1 MKFKYTENT
10 KTISEVHKLI
20 KNEDLIVDHSYQ
32 RRAIWSEK
40 DQIRLI
46 ETILLNYVVPSVY
59 FWQSEIDSET
69 GDSITHIVDGQQRL
83 NSIDQF
89 VKGNLILKTKDLL
102 DEEAQKLY
110 GNKSFA
116 QLTEGEKKDF
126 WGYKISVIEIDPN
139 ANEENVIKMFNRLNL
154 TEYTLNNQEKR
165 HANFGSGKFHEF
177 ASELSENELWEYIKI
192 FSARDIKRM
201 QDVTFCANLIILSK
215 RGIVDQSKIDEPI
228 NEAYEKYKDNYPEIN
243 EDKQIIEQAIRYYYN
258 IIEKIGLN
266 RFIRTKIQV
275 YSLFSLIFHMIREGI
290 EFLPEHF
297 ENLSAFINLY
307 NNHVNTDSQNM
318 GLTSEQSDLYD
329 QVNRYKLSS
338 SEGVNKLSNRTTRFF
353 VLKDLILKSRFD
365 TSTFDSLNGILETIK
380 SDTKKAR

>member
-89 VKGNLILKTKDLL
+89 VKGNLILMKKDLL
-102 DEEAQKLY
+102 DEEAKKLY
-110 GNKSFA
+110 GDKSFA
-116 QLTEGEKKDF
+116 QLTEDEKKDF

-154 TEYTLNNQEKR
+154 TEYTLNTQEKR
-165 HANFGSGKFHEF
+165 HANFGSGMFHEF
-177 ASELSENELWEYIKI
+177 ATELSENNLWEDIQI

-201 QDVTFCANLIILSK
+201 QDVTFCANIIILSK
-215 RGIVDQSKIDEPI
+215 RGIIDQAKIDEPI

-243 EDKQIIEQAIRYYYN
+243 EDKIIIEQAIKYYYN
-258 IIEKIGLN
+258 IVEKIGAN
-266 RFIRTKIQV
+266 RFIKTKIQV
-275 YSLFSLIFHMIREGI
+275 YSLFSLIFYMIREDI
-290 EFLPEHF
+290 EFLPEHY
-297 ENLSAFINLY
+297 ENLSIFIKLY
-307 NNHVNTDSQNM
+307 NNHINNDSQNM
-318 GLTSEQSDLYD
+318 GLTSDQSDLYD
-329 QVNRYKLSS
+329 QINKYKLSS
-338 SEGVNKLSNRTTRFF
+338 SEGVNKLSNRSTRFF
-353 VLKDLILKSRFD
+353 VLKDLILKSKFD
-365 TSTFDSLNGILETIK
+365 ISTYDSLNNILVTIK
-380 SDTKKAR
+380 SEAKKRV